1 MKAVELNNKSP
12 DELNKLLLDLR
23 KQQMNMRFQKSAGQL
38 ANTAQM
44 RVVRRDI
51 ARIKTVL
58 GVTTAKAEKKATPK
72 AAPAKKPAAAKTAKA

>member
-12 DELNKLLLDLR
+12 DELNKLLIDLR

-38 ANTAQM
+38 ANPAQM
-44 RVVRRDI
+44 RSVRRDI

-58 GVTTAKAEKKATPK
+58 GAAATKAAPVKAK
-72 AAPAKKPAAAKTAKA
+72 AAPAAKPAAAKKAKA